1 MLVERISIDTI
12 RPATAADLNAIDG
25 VLARA
30 FADDPVWEWALT
42 KRPIEPPA
50 EKVLGLFSRAHFGDG
65 MVSVATDRRGEVVG
79 TAVWAPPGRW
89 KIPYSAYVRY
99 LPRLIGGLGV
109 RGLKRVLAMEA
120 VERLHPRDEHYY
132 LAIVGVDP
140 VAQGGGGGR
149 RLIAPVLERAD
160 SEGLPCY
167 LESSKEANVP
177 YYRSFGFEVVNDLVL
192 PDGPKMWMMRREAR

>member
-1 MLVERISIDTI
+1 MLVERISIDTV
-12 RPATAADLNAIDG
+12 RPATTADLNAIDG

-30 FADDPVWEWALT
+30 FADDPVWQWALT

-50 EKVLGLFSRAHFGDG
+50 EKVLGLFARAHFGDG
-65 MVSVATDRRGEVVG
+65 MVSVATDRSGTVAG

-89 KIPYSAYVRY
+89 KIPYSTYARH

-109 RGLKRVLAMEA
+109 RGLKRILAMEA

-132 LAIVGVDP
+132 LAVVGVDP
-140 VAQGGGGGR
+140 LAQGGGGGR

-160 SEGLPCY
+160 AEGLPCY

-177 YYRSFGFEVVNDLVL
+177 YYRAFGFEVVNDLVL
-192 PDGPKMWMMRREAR
+192 PGGPMMWMMRREAR

>member
-1 MLVERISIDTI
+1 MERISIDTV
-12 RPATAADLNAIDG
+12 RPATTADLNAIDG

-30 FADDPVWEWALT
+30 FADDPVWQWALT

-50 EKVLGLFSRAHFGDG
+50 EKVLGLFARAHFGDG
-65 MVSVATDRRGEVVG
+65 MVSVATDRSGTVAG

-89 KIPYSAYVRY
+89 KIPYSTYARH

-109 RGLKRVLAMEA
+109 RGLKRILAMEA

-132 LAIVGVDP
+132 LAVVGVDP
-140 VAQGGGGGR
+140 LAQGGGGGR

-160 SEGLPCY
+160 AEGLPCY

-177 YYRSFGFEVVNDLVL
+177 YYRAFGFEVVNDLVL
-192 PDGPKMWMMRREAR
+192 PGGPMMWMMRREAR